1 MNSPSVPIPSSG
13 THSSGFSI
21 TSIVNPP
28 SGGETRY
35 PASGPAFDNIISQG
49 LLGFVPVSSSD
60 DSWPD
65 YSHESSQSP
74 MSDYHPRF
82 AQRTSISSSPSVAD
96 MYSNMASPLVR
107 STMAGWEPIIMPPT
121 ILTSSVPGAESSGFA
136 VCTSFSCILRTIAE
150 ADQSISEPSLPLPLS
165 DLDGHEWLVIRREL
179 SSGPGI
185 IPGDDGHGIFDTVRW
200 QDCLEHYWRY
210 FHPLFPVVHRPTF
223 FATKPSPLM
232 ASAMVAIGSQYDTR
246 EDAKE
251 YSLALLEAAT
261 KLLSKRDAINSRSR
275 LTDLQ
280 TVFLLEVLSKYRSR
294 RASVQ
299 VSPRFRS
306 FYASLTQARHWISTN
321 PLALFNRLRKDHSAD
336 ELANAHKF
344 WTERE
349 TRRRILQA
357 SFILDTQ
364 QAALFEQQPA
374 MVSISSIQIKT
385 HDIKSEM
392 PFPCEDELWES
403 SPIEAWVSNAA
414 KFNNID
420 LSTAA
425 HQALSENPPQEDVFS
440 SRLILSHIV
449 TVQGDKNNRQEAT
462 AILQR
467 NLDMHGSQS
476 TRFSFHALLTARSTP
491 VRQLLTVS
499 GETWL
504 FGKKVDSEA
513 DFLNAMQDLR
523 QWVDDTTQCLKALWH
538 ATNLL
543 RIAFDTST
551 RPTFDPD
558 HPNYSDR
565 RLNMLHEEWSIYL
578 AALVCWA
585 VGFDASQNSPSPGI
599 YSSAVSTRSDAFSH
613 SSSSSGLSV
622 ATAHPPLLDPADADE
637 EMRLYLNATDV
648 ASPEDLA
655 VLNVA
660 ILGHTDGLLEV
671 VRTRRLGGPMG
682 ELLNEAERV
691 LYRLVEAKSRILF

>member
-1 MNSPSVPIPSSG
+1 M
-13 THSSGFSI
+13 
-21 TSIVNPP
+21 
-28 SGGETRY
+28 
-35 PASGPAFDNIISQG
+35 
-49 LLGFVPVSSSD
+49 
-60 DSWPD
+60 
-65 YSHESSQSP
+65 
-74 MSDYHPRF
+74 
-82 AQRTSISSSPSVAD
+82 
-96 MYSNMASPLVR
+96 
-107 STMAGWEPIIMPPT
+107 
-121 ILTSSVPGAESSGFA
+121 
-136 VCTSFSCILRTIAE
+136 
-150 ADQSISEPSLPLPLS
+150 
-165 DLDGHEWLVIRREL
+165 
-179 SSGPGI
+179 
-185 IPGDDGHGIFDTVRW
+185 
-200 QDCLEHYWRY
+200 
-210 FHPLFPVVHRPTF
+210 
-223 FATKPSPLM
+223 
-232 ASAMVAIGSQYDTR
+232 AIGSQYDTR

-261 KLLSKRDAINSRSR
+261 KLLSKRDTINSRSR

-321 PLALFNRLRKDHSAD
+321 PLAVFNRLPKDPNPE

-364 QAALFEQQPA
+364 QATLFKQQPA
-374 MVSISSIQIKT
+374 MQSVSSIQINT
-385 HDIKSEM
+385 QDTKSEM

-403 SPIEAWVSNAA
+403 SPIEDWVSNAA
-414 KFNNID
+414 KFDNID

-425 HQALSENPPQEDVFS
+425 HQALSDKPPSVDTFS
-440 SRLILSHIV
+440 SRLVLSHIV
-449 TVQGDKNNRQEAT
+449 AVPDDKKYGEEAT

-467 NLDMHGSQS
+467 NLDMHGSPS
-476 TRFSFHALLTARSTP
+476 TRFSFHALLTARHTP

-523 QWVDDTTQCLKALWH
+523 RWVNDTSQCLKALWH
-538 ATNLL
+538 ATSLL
-543 RIAFDTST
+543 RIAFDTSA
-551 RPTFDPD
+551 RPAFDPD
-558 HPNYSDR
+558 HPAYKDR
-565 RLNMLHEEWSIYL
+565 RLNMLHEEWAIYL

-585 VGFDASQNSPSPGI
+585 IGFDASQNSPSPGT

-637 EMRLYLNATDV
+637 EMRTYLHSTDV

-655 VLNVA
+655 VVDVG
-660 ILGHTDGLLEV
+660 ILGRTDGLLEV

>member
-1 MNSPSVPIPSSG
+1 M
-13 THSSGFSI
+13 FF
-21 TSIVNPP
+21 PP
-28 SGGETRY
+28 
-35 PASGPAFDNIISQG
+35 
-49 LLGFVPVSSSD
+49 
-60 DSWPD
+60 
-65 YSHESSQSP
+65 
-74 MSDYHPRF
+74 
-82 AQRTSISSSPSVAD
+82 
-96 MYSNMASPLVR
+96 
-107 STMAGWEPIIMPPT
+107 
-121 ILTSSVPGAESSGFA
+121 
-136 VCTSFSCILRTIAE
+136 CILYTIAE

-185 IPGDDGHGIFDTVRW
+185 VPSDDGHGIFDTVRW
-200 QDCLEHYWRY
+200 QDCLEHYWRH

-246 EDAKE
+246 EDAKQ

-261 KLLSKRDAINSRSR
+261 KLLSKRDTINSRSR

-280 TVFLLEVLSKYRSR
+280 TVFLLEILSKYRSR
-294 RASVQ
+294 RATVQ

-306 FYASLTQARHWISTN
+306 FYTSLTQARHWISTN
-321 PLALFNRLRKDHSAD
+321 PLALFNRLGRDHSSE

-364 QAALFEQQPA
+364 QATLFEQQPA
-374 MVSISSIQIKT
+374 MVSRSSIQIT
-385 HDIKSEM
+385 TQDNRSDM

-403 SPIEAWVSNAA
+403 SPIEQWVSHAT
-414 KFNNID
+414 KFKNIN

-425 HQALSENPPQEDVFS
+425 RQALSATPPKVDVFS
-440 SRLILSHIV
+440 SRLVLSHIISASS
-449 TVQGDKNNRQEAT
+449 DKPNSQDAIAT
-462 AILQR
+462 LQR
-467 NLDMHGSQS
+467 NLDMYGAASSQ
-476 TRFSFHALLTARSTP
+476 FSFHALMTARSTP

-513 DFLNAMQDLR
+513 EFLGALQRLR
-523 QWVDDTTQCLKALWH
+523 QWVDDSTQCLKALWH
-538 ATNLL
+538 ATSLL
-543 RIAFDTST
+543 RIVLNPSAT
-551 RPTFDPD
+551 PTFDPD
-558 HPNYSDR
+558 NPSRSDR

-585 VGFDASQNSPSPGI
+585 VGFDASENNPSPGI
-599 YSSAVSTRSDAFSH
+599 HSSSVSTRSDAFSH

-622 ATAHPPLLDPADADE
+622 ATAHPPLMEPADADE
-637 EMRLYLNATDV
+637 EMRIYLNATNV
-648 ASPEDLA
+648 ASPEELVALGAD
-655 VLNVA
+655 VL
-660 ILGHTDGLLEV
+660 GRTDGLLEV

>member
-1 MNSPSVPIPSSG
+1 
-13 THSSGFSI
+13 
-21 TSIVNPP
+21 
-28 SGGETRY
+28 
-35 PASGPAFDNIISQG
+35 
-49 LLGFVPVSSSD
+49 
-60 DSWPD
+60 
-65 YSHESSQSP
+65 
-74 MSDYHPRF
+74 
-82 AQRTSISSSPSVAD
+82 
-96 MYSNMASPLVR
+96 MASLYVHL
-107 STMAGWEPIIMPPT
+107 SYA
-121 ILTSSVPGAESSGFA
+121 L
-136 VCTSFSCILRTIAE
+136 CTIAE
-150 ADQSISEPSLPLPLS
+150 ADQSVSEPSLPLPLS

-200 QDCLEHYWRY
+200 QDCLEYYWRH

-246 EDAKE
+246 NDAKE

-261 KLLSKRDAINSRSR
+261 KLLSKRDTINSRSR

-321 PLALFNRLRKDHSAD
+321 PLALFSRLRKDHSSE

-364 QAALFEQQPA
+364 QAMLFEQQPA
-374 MVSISSIQIKT
+374 MLPISSIQIKT
-385 HDIKSEM
+385 QDIKSDM
-392 PFPCEDELWES
+392 PFPCDDELWES
-403 SPIEAWVSNAA
+403 SPIEDWVNNAT
-414 KFNNID
+414 KFNSVD

-425 HQALSENPPQEDVFS
+425 DQALSDSPPSFDVFS
-440 SRLILSHIV
+440 SRLILSHVV
-449 TVQGDKNNRQEAT
+449 TVPNERKDGEETT

-467 NLDMHGSQS
+467 NLDMHGSPS
-476 TRFSFHALLTARSTP
+476 SRFSLHALLTARNTP

-513 DFLNAMQDLR
+513 EFLSAMQDLR
-523 QWVDDTTQCLKALWH
+523 QWVEDTRQCLKALWH
-538 ATNLL
+538 ATSLL
-543 RIAFDTST
+543 RIAFGTSS

-558 HPNYSDR
+558 HPTYSDR

-585 VGFDASQNSPSPGI
+585 VGFDASQNSPSPGVH
-599 YSSAVSTRSDAFSH
+599 SSAVSTRSDAFSH

-622 ATAHPPLLDPADADE
+622 ATAHAPLLDPADADE
-637 EMRLYLNATDV
+637 EMRTYLNSSDV
-648 ASPEDLA
+648 RNPEDLA
-655 VLNVA
+655 LVDA
-660 ILGHTDGLLEV
+660 GILGRTDGLLEV

-691 LYRLVEAKSRILF
+691 LYRLVEGKSRILF

>member
-1 MNSPSVPIPSSG
+1 MPPSVLPSDVLG
-13 THSSGFSI
+13 PET
-21 TSIVNPP
+21 TSF
-28 SGGETRY
+28 
-35 PASGPAFDNIISQG
+35 A
-49 LLGFVPVSSSD
+49 VS
-60 DSWPD
+60 
-65 YSHESSQSP
+65 
-74 MSDYHPRF
+74 
-82 AQRTSISSSPSVAD
+82 
-96 MYSNMASPLVR
+96 
-107 STMAGWEPIIMPPT
+107 
-121 ILTSSVPGAESSGFA
+121 TSSLF
-136 VCTSFSCILRTIAE
+136 ILCTIAE
-150 ADQSISEPSLPLPLS
+150 ADKSISEPSLPLPLS

-185 IPGDDGHGIFDTVRW
+185 IPGNDGHGIFDTVRW
-200 QDCLEHYWRY
+200 QDCLDYYWRH

-261 KLLSKRDAINSRSR
+261 KLLSKRDTINSRSR

-280 TVFLLEVLSKYRSR
+280 TVFLLEVLSRYRSR
-294 RASVQ
+294 RANVQ
-299 VSPRFRS
+299 VSHRFRS

-321 PLALFNRLRKDHSAD
+321 PLALFNRLQQDHSPED
-336 ELANAHKF
+336 LANAHKF

-364 QAALFEQQPA
+364 QAALFEQLPA
-374 MVSISSIQIKT
+374 MISMSSIQIKT
-385 HDIKSEM
+385 QDIQSEM
-392 PFPCEDELWES
+392 PFPCNDDLWES
-403 SPIEAWVSNAA
+403 SPIEDWVLNAP

-420 LSTAA
+420 LSTAV
-425 HQALSENPPQEDVFS
+425 HQALSANPPKVDVFS
-440 SRLILSHIV
+440 SQLILSHIV
-449 TVQGDKNNRQEAT
+449 AGPGDKNHDEGAT

-467 NLDMHGSQS
+467 NLDTQGSPS
-476 TRFSFHALLTARSTP
+476 TRFSFHALLTARNTP

-513 DFLNAMQDLR
+513 EFVNAMRDLR
-523 QWVDDTTQCLKALWH
+523 RWVDDTAQSRKALWH

-543 RIAFDTST
+543 RIAFNTSA
-551 RPTFDPD
+551 RPTLDRD
-558 HPNYSDR
+558 HPSYSDR

-578 AALVCWA
+578 AALVSWA
-585 VGFDASQNSPSPGI
+585 VGFDSPQNTPSPEI

-637 EMRLYLNATDV
+637 EMRTYLNATDV
-648 ASPEDLA
+648 ASPADLA
-655 VLNVA
+655 TLDVG
-660 ILGHTDGLLEV
+660 ILGRTDGLLEV

-691 LYRLVEAKSRILF
+691 LYRIVEAKSRILF

>member
-1 MNSPSVPIPSSG
+1 
-13 THSSGFSI
+13 
-21 TSIVNPP
+21 
-28 SGGETRY
+28 
-35 PASGPAFDNIISQG
+35 
-49 LLGFVPVSSSD
+49 
-60 DSWPD
+60 
-65 YSHESSQSP
+65 
-74 MSDYHPRF
+74 
-82 AQRTSISSSPSVAD
+82 
-96 MYSNMASPLVR
+96 
-107 STMAGWEPIIMPPT
+107 
-121 ILTSSVPGAESSGFA
+121 
-136 VCTSFSCILRTIAE
+136 
-150 ADQSISEPSLPLPLS
+150 
-165 DLDGHEWLVIRREL
+165 
-179 SSGPGI
+179 
-185 IPGDDGHGIFDTVRW
+185 
-200 QDCLEHYWRY
+200 
-210 FHPLFPVVHRPTF
+210 
-223 FATKPSPLM
+223 M

-261 KLLSKRDAINSRSR
+261 KLLSKRDTINSRSR

-321 PLALFNRLRKDHSAD
+321 PLALFNRLRKDHSSED
-336 ELANAHKF
+336 LANAHKF

-374 MVSISSIQIKT
+374 MSSIQIKT
-385 HDIKSEM
+385 QDIKSEM

-403 SPIEAWVSNAA
+403 SPIEDWVNKAT
-414 KFNNID
+414 KFDNID

-425 HQALSENPPQEDVFS
+425 HQALSDTPPQVDVFS
-440 SRLILSHIV
+440 SRLILSHIA
-449 TVQGDKNNRQEAT
+449 TAPGDQNNGQEAI

-467 NLDMHGSQS
+467 NLNRHGSPFTQ
-476 TRFSFHALLTARSTP
+476 FSFHALLTARSTP
-491 VRQLLTVS
+491 VRQLLMVS

-504 FGKKVDSEA
+504 FGKKVDSET
-513 DFLNAMQDLR
+513 DFLNALQGLR
-523 QWVDDTTQCLKALWH
+523 QWVDDTTRCLKALWH
-538 ATNLL
+538 ATSLL

-558 HPNYSDR
+558 HPTYNDR
-565 RLNMLHEEWSIYL
+565 RLNMLQEEWSIYL

-637 EMRLYLNATDV
+637 EMRTYLNATDV

-655 VLNVA
+655 ILDIG
-660 ILGHTDGLLEV
+660 ILGRTDGLLEAI
-671 VRTRRLGGPMG
+671 RTRRLGGPMG